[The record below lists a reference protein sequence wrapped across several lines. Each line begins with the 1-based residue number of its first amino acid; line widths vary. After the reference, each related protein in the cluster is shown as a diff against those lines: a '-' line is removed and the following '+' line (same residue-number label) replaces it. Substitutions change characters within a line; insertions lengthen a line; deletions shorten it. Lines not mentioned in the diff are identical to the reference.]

1 MPFSHYKAWAT
12 AFKFEL
18 DELGGTTFFSA
29 TYLSSPFNLPRPMTR
44 VRDPIHDYIDL
55 TPLETKLVD
64 TQAYQ
69 RLRWIRQL
77 GPANLVYPGANHT
90 RHEHCMGTCH
100 VVGRMADSADL
111 DSGERQLASAAGL
124 LHDLGHSPFSHLGDE
139 IEGLEDHVD
148 RTMDLVSKTEISDVL
163 SQEGIDKNEINQIID
178 GKHSL
183 GALVSGDLD
192 GDRLDYLV
200 RDAHYT
206 GVSTGVDMGR
216 LITTMSMVDGNLV
229 VREGGLPAVEALLT
243 ARSTMYPTVYFHP
256 FARGAELML
265 ARAANTAIEA
275 NEFTRDEFANFT
287 DHKFLSELNNAQGLP
302 QKIVNDFENRRIVKR
317 GVSITKDQAESS
329 GLNKA
334 ERLGYEQRI
343 ASELGLDSS
352 DIYVDIP
359 PLTVVPGLKAK
370 IMKENGDVVLAR
382 DMSKLVSGLYEAQF
396 DHWRGSVYGPA
407 ENRAAISE
415 ASSKVLGL

>member
-1 MPFSHYKAWAT
+1 
-12 AFKFEL
+12 
-18 DELGGTTFFSA
+18 
-29 TYLSSPFNLPRPMTR
+29 MTR

-55 TPLETKLVD
+55 TSLETKLVD
-64 TQAYQ
+64 TPAYQ

-100 VVGRMADSADL
+100 VVGRMADSAGL
-111 DSGERQLASAAGL
+111 DSEERQLASAAGL

-139 IEGLEDHVD
+139 IDGLENHVD
-148 RTMDLVSKTEISDVL
+148 RTTSLISETEISDIL
-163 SQEGIDKNEINQIID
+163 SNEGIDTNEINQIIT
-178 GKHSL
+178 GKHKL

-216 LITTMSMVDGNLV
+216 LIATMSMVDGNLV
-229 VREGGLPAVEALLT
+229 VRQGGLPAVETLLT

-265 ARAANTAIEA
+265 ERATNKAIES
-275 NEFTRDEFANFT
+275 NQFTKEEFANFT
-287 DHKFLSELNNAQGLP
+287 DHRFLSELNNAKGLP
-302 QKIVNDFENRRIVKR
+302 QRLVSDFENRRIVKR

-329 GLNKA
+329 GLNKS
-334 ERLGYEQRI
+334 ERLDYEERI
-343 ASELGLDSS
+343 ASELGIDNS

-370 IMKENGDVVLAR
+370 ILKENGEVTLAR
-382 DMSKLVSGLYEAQF
+382 EMSKLVSGLYEAQF
-396 DHWRGSVYGPA
+396 DHWRASVYGPA
-407 ENRAAISE
+407 DSRDTLSV

>member
-1 MPFSHYKAWAT
+1 
-12 AFKFEL
+12 
-18 DELGGTTFFSA
+18 
-29 TYLSSPFNLPRPMTR
+29 MTR

-55 TPLETKLVD
+55 TPLETELVD
-64 TQAYQ
+64 TPSYQ

-100 VVGRMADSADL
+100 VVGRMADSAGL
-111 DSGERQLASAAGL
+111 DSEERQLVSVAGL

-139 IEGLEDHVD
+139 IDGLENHVD
-148 RTMDLVSKTEISDVL
+148 RTTSLVSETEISDIL
-163 SQEGIDKNEINQIID
+163 SNEGIDSKEVNQIIT
-178 GKHSL
+178 GKHKL

-200 RDAHYT
+200 RDSHYT

-216 LITTMSMVDGNLV
+216 LITTMSMFDGNLV
-229 VREGGLPAVEALLT
+229 VRQGGLPAVEALLT

-265 ARAANTAIEA
+265 ERATNSAIES
-275 NEFTRDEFANFT
+275 NQFTKEEFANFT
-287 DHKFLSELNNAQGLP
+287 DHKFLSELNNANGLP
-302 QKIVNDFENRRIVKR
+302 QKIVRDFENRIIVKR

-329 GLNKA
+329 GLNKS
-334 ERLGYEQRI
+334 ERPAYEERI
-343 ASELGLDSS
+343 ASELGIDSS

-370 IMKENGDVVLAR
+370 IMKENGEVVLAR
-382 DMSKLVSGLYEAQF
+382 EISKLVSGLYEAQF
-396 DHWRGSVYGPA
+396 DHWRASVYGPA
-407 ENRAAISE
+407 DIRDALSV